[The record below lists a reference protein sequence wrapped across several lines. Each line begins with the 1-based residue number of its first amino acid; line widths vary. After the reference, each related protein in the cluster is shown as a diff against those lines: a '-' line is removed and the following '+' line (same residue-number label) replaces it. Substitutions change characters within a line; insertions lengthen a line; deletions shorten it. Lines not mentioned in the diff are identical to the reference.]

1 VAGVADDQVKV
12 QRPSEIHG
20 QLNPC
25 NVLDHNVIL
34 GISTLGAGSIGTI
47 ARSRDRASHAVIERV
62 YESVIILVAAIVSG
76 SSHTLGINKPDLFS
90 VISDAYLS
98 AL

>member
-20 QLNPC
+20 QLDLRYL
-25 NVLDHNVIL
+25 LDLNVIL
-34 GISTLGAGSIGTI
+34 GISTLGASSIGTI

-62 YESVIILVAAIVSG
+62 YESAIVLVAAIVSR
-76 SSHTLGINKPDLFS
+76 SSHTLGTNIVDLFT
-90 VISDAYLS
+90 VTRDAHLS